1 MSVWVYIEIFWYV
14 WQVFVSLQIWAL
26 FEFQKFKS
34 EIIGVEE
41 ENLMRTILKKSQF
54 AVHLISFLL
63 RNTAEACLVYVKMK
77 GMRLTNGIWWL
88 WEKSWENRRRHVEEI

>member
-41 ENLMRTILKKSQF
+41 ENLMKTILKKSQF
-54 AVHLISFLL
+54 AVI
-63 RNTAEACLVYVKMK
+63 
-77 GMRLTNGIWWL
+77 
-88 WEKSWENRRRHVEEI
+88 